1 MLVRLSD
8 TACGEAVREC
18 ATGVEFW
25 AQRRSLAAPMHLH
38 WDCDEKLGGMTGL
51 LVCPLLSV
59 ILYVGDEGGPTLMI
73 ARSPADENPSSTL
86 QPPERCWL
94 VWPHA
99 GQIVSFAGSMLHA
112 VLRQD
117 GATATPLA
125 PWPPAPTGEE
135 QPARMRTT
143 VLFNFWARRPMD
155 LPMLPRSL
163 APRLVAAQ
171 PAVQPKQPEQTL
183 VSAAEADAEARPA
196 VEPGR
201 VRGIQWADEASRKWP
216 AAELLLGMFDRA
228 ERWTAQLPP
237 IVYRQAQIEAFASEV
252 RFAS

>member
-1 MLVRLSD
+1 
-8 TACGEAVREC
+8 
-18 ATGVEFW
+18 
-25 AQRRSLAAPMHLH
+25 
-38 WDCDEKLGGMTGL
+38 
-51 LVCPLLSV
+51 
-59 ILYVGDEGGPTLMI
+59 
-73 ARSPADENPSSTL
+73 
-86 QPPERCWL
+86 
-94 VWPHA
+94 
-99 GQIVSFAGSMLHA
+99 
-112 VLRQD
+112 
-117 GATATPLA
+117 
-125 PWPPAPTGEE
+125 
-135 QPARMRTT
+135 MRTT

-216 AAELLLGMFDRA
+216 AAELPLGMFDRA

-237 IVYRQAQIEAFASEV
+237 IVYRQAQIEAFASKV